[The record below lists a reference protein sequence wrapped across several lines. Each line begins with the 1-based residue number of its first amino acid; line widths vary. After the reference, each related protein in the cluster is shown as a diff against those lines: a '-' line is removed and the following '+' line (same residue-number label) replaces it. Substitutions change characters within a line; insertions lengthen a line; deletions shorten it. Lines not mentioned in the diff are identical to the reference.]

1 MVVVHEAMEVQL
13 NIRKSQHFLTKRAN
27 AATSE
32 VIGAWFD
39 KFECPWEN
47 SLALLTCI
55 PPEELQHHIWN
66 CDETGFC
73 TAQVCQKIIAVQ

>member
-13 NIRKSQHFLTKRAN
+13 NIRKSQHFPTKRAN

-39 KFECPWEN
+39 KFESVLGRILWPC
-47 SLALLTCI
+47 
-55 PPEELQHHIWN
+55 
-66 CDETGFC
+66 
-73 TAQVCQKIIAVQ
+73 